1 MRMIKKYFGCKVK
14 SLNRASWFF
23 LGLSLGCGWLI
34 LSVIF
39 LVLAVVCDFFYVCLT
54 TEKEPAR
61 REKKAPAGDD
71 DD

>member
-1 MRMIKKYFGCKVK
+1 MKIIKKYFGCKVK

-39 LVLAVVCDFFYVCLT
+39 LVLSVICDFLYVLLT
-54 TEKEPAR
+54 VEKEPAGH
-61 REKKAPAGDD
+61 KKNVPAGDD
-71 DD
+71 N

>member
-1 MRMIKKYFGCKVK
+1 MKIIKKYFGCKVK

-23 LGLSLGCGWLI
+23 LGLSLGCGFLI

-39 LVLAVVCDFFYVCLT
+39 LVLAIVCDFLYVCLSF
-54 TEKEPAR
+54 EKEPAR

-71 DD
+71 D

>member
-1 MRMIKKYFGCKVK
+1 MKIIKKYFGCKVK

-23 LGLSLGCGWLI
+23 LGLSLGCGLLI

-39 LVLAVVCDFFYVCLT
+39 LVLAVICDFLYVCLT
-54 TEKEPAR
+54 AEKEPAR

-71 DD
+71 DN